1 MGNFFTSTQFYN
13 NENLNQKQFIEK
25 FCKKMNED
33 GYVVCNDNESDLSYI
48 MRFADN
54 CHWVTIT
61 SKDYD
66 ESVISARKET
76 IRIAKMF
83 GTTGIIISVID
94 SDCAVMDLYSAD
106 GKKADTLIMGR
117 ADDYFGDNIQQPSED
132 VWKPFLANGIT
143 WEQFIE
149 IVKGDYVFVDDGL
162 SELAPVIG
170 MDERNISFS
179 AAESTE
185 NEHTVF
191 LGFKKVEGKKEK
203 KITPKEAFKQVF
215 GEVLEP
221 LGYIYAKT
229 KMPSFLRMING
240 DIVNIISL
248 YDNTE
253 TLSVNAGIFT
263 LYREK
268 INLNN
273 HRWDDLWF
281 KKTGWFLA
289 AAESNPNN
297 RRNKNNC
304 FYSYNK
310 NDSSSIYSALNT
322 LLSEVKESVLKIFDT
337 VKNLKDF
344 VNYQILMNKSPEYF
358 AVCDKINPKSFAP
371 CSEGAMV
378 FALDDPFWV
387 PKTAKEQG
395 LIQMQYRLDH
405 KVDDIT
411 IEQYEIMIKRINDR
425 YKKAYELI
433 SYVMDNP
440 EFYEQTK
447 QELERRKNENLKI
460 LKKYGIN
467 IEKEKCNEEKNI
479 YN

>member
-1 MGNFFTSTQFYN
+1 MGRFFTSTQIYTPEQLSKERFT
-13 NENLNQKQFIEK
+13 EL
-25 FCKKMNED
+25 FCDEMKNA
-33 GYVVCNDNESDLSYI
+33 GYVTCDGDEGELSYI
-48 MRFADN
+48 LRFADN
-54 CHWVTIT
+54 CKWVTIT
-61 SKDYD
+61 SEDYEEENQVSKKD
-66 ESVISARKET
+66 T
-76 IRIAKMF
+76 GRIAKILK
-83 GTTGIIISVID
+83 TTCINAVVID

-117 ADDYFGDNIQQPSED
+117 AYDYFGDNIQQPSED

-149 IVKGDYVFVDDGL
+149 IVKGDYVFVEDGL

-179 AAESTE
+179 AAEATE
-185 NEHTVF
+185 DEHTVF
-191 LGFKKVEGKKEK
+191 LGFKKVEAKKEK

-304 FYSYNK
+304 FYPYNK

-337 VKNLKDF
+337 VKDLKDF

-395 LIQMQYRLDH
+395 LIQMQYRLEH
-405 KVDDIT
+405 KVDNIT

-425 YKKAYELI
+425 YEKAYELI

-447 QELERRKNENLKI
+447 HELERRKNENLKI

-467 IEKEKCNEEKNI
+467 TERNLKNENNI
-479 YN
+479 